1 MGRHP
6 LGDRSYQ
13 ISKMW
18 DVHHEIVRLAS
29 CGAKQVDI
37 AAILNVT
44 PEMVSYTL
52 NSSIVKRQLELLR
65 SARDV
70 ESMDVA
76 KRIQEIALVAVEKM
90 ATLVEQDE
98 NRAVQLSASKDILDR
113 AGHGAVKKMQL
124 DGRLMH
130 FTPDDLEQIKARAQ
144 ELAREN
150 KMLDENT
157 VDVQTL

>member
-90 ATLVEQDE
+90 AELVEQED
-98 NRAVQLSASKDILDR
+98 NKAVQLSASRDILDR
-113 AGHGAVKKMQL
+113 AGHGAVKKMQV
-124 DGRLMH
+124 DGRMMH
-130 FTPDDLEQIKARAQ
+130 FTPEDLAEIKARAK

-150 KMLDENT
+150 DMLEEHT
-157 VDVQTL
+157 IEVATT

>member
-6 LGDRSYQ
+6 SGDRQYE
-13 ISKMW
+13 ISRMW
-18 DVHHEIVRLAS
+18 EVHHEIVRLAS

-52 NSSIVKRQLELLR
+52 NSSIVKRQLDLLR
-65 SARDV
+65 AARDV
-70 ESMDVA
+70 ESIDIA

-90 ATLVEQDE
+90 AELVGQDE
-98 NRAVQLSASKDILDR
+98 NKAVQLSASKDILDR
-113 AGHGAVKKMQL
+113 AGHGAIKKMQV

-130 FTPDDLEQIKARAQ
+130 FTPDDLEEIKARAK

-150 KMLDENT
+150 KMLDEQT
-157 VDVQTL
+157 IEVQAV